1 MGYNMRAGDTDKLLL
16 LCEKFDQHVERF
28 DQHEARE
35 EKKFDRL
42 IKAQE
47 HNTAAIA
54 DLTANVSSLV
64 LDTKDIIQLT
74 RDFQGAARIG
84 GGIKRFTAWCLGIGG
99 AVGGIGLLLTYITDH
114 LSKH

>member
-1 MGYNMRAGDTDKLLL
+1 MRSTDTDKLLL

-28 DQHEARE
+28 DRYESKGE
-35 EKKFDRL
+35 EKFNRL
-42 IKAQE
+42 MRAQE
-47 HNTAAIA
+47 TNTAALA
-54 DLTANVSSLV
+54 ELTSNMSVLV
-64 LDTKDIIQLT
+64 TETRASVEFT

-99 AVGGIGLLLTYITDH
+99 AVGGIGLAITYITEH